1 MKFDNVGWAYLSLFQ
16 VATFKGWLKIMSDAT
31 DSRNVSFFEKLC
43 SRLHRTLASPVLCR
57 WAISAGEHL
66 WPGGHNHRFWPE
78 WTTSSGWFLQQNWQ
92 TQSHF
97 NLVFFFS
104 SLSLYF
110 RNFDYNVF
118 WQLVI
123 AAHKYDDLRQAG
135 TASPTRKPTPA
146 CLPIFSQTP
155 FERSQLETLEY
166 IWTGMVTFYSISCLS
181 AVEVT

>member
-31 DSRNVSFFEKLC
+31 DSRNVSFFEKLFLDC
-43 SRLHRTLASPVLCR
+43 TELLQVPFC
-57 WAISAGEHL
+57 AGEPFL
-66 WPGGHNHRFWPE
+66 LENIWPGGHNHRFWPE

-110 RNFDYNVF
+110 CNFDYNVF

-146 CLPIFSQTP
+146 CLPIFSKTP

-166 IWTGMVTFYSISCLS
+166 IWSGMVTFYSISCLS